1 MQAEVVIDVGDETL
15 VVDPYG
21 DPARF
26 RRVPRRAVTN
36 GVPKA
41 TPAPAPKAPVA
52 ASPSPVRKFDDLTC
66 IETEHGWCATQIQAR
81 RLTRPD
87 VAEGVW
93 TVCCIWAE
101 SRSVPPRRA
110 PTCSRCRGQLGMPSV
125 REERDD

>member
-1 MQAEVVIDVGDETL
+1 MRAEVVIDVGDETL

-36 GVPKA
+36 GVPQA
-41 TPAPAPKAPVA
+41 APASPPKAPVVTA
-52 ASPSPVRKFDDLTC
+52 ERPTRKLDDLTC
-66 IETEHGWCATQIQAR
+66 IETEHGWCATQVQAR
-81 RLTRPD
+81 RLKRPD

-93 TVCCIWAE
+93 TMCGTWAE

-110 PTCSRCRGQLGMPSV
+110 PTCPQCRGQLGMTSA
-125 REERDD
+125 REERND